1 MSDTSTNARLAGV
14 AMTLAAAVL
23 WGTTGTAQH
32 FAPAGTSPLWVGAL
46 RLACATL
53 FFLAW
58 TGALAR
64 RARAPA
70 RGWPRGAWPGALLAG
85 ACMAAYNLCFF
96 AGVKA
101 AGVALGTALAIGSG
115 PVWAG
120 ALQALVTRR
129 RPRPAWWLG
138 TALTV
143 AGACAML
150 PAAPAGG
157 PVDAARL
164 AGVALCLGAGLAYA
178 AYTLTSQ
185 ALVAR
190 TEPTAATLRSFGAA
204 AALALPAAWLLAGAP
219 DGAGGAA
226 LPASTWAVVA
236 WLGVVST
243 GVAYLLFSHALR
255 RISGA
260 TAVTLAMGEP
270 VTAFALAILVVGEH
284 PPARAFAGLL
294 GVLAGLAVVVWAEAR
309 GPGPAAVPEAAPS
322 VP

>member
-1 MSDTSTNARLAGV
+1 
-14 AMTLAAAVL
+14 
-23 WGTTGTAQH
+23 
-32 FAPAGTSPLWVGAL
+32 
-46 RLACATL
+46 
-53 FFLAW
+53 
-58 TGALAR
+58 
-64 RARAPA
+64 
-70 RGWPRGAWPGALLAG
+70 
-85 ACMAAYNLCFF
+85 
-96 AGVKA
+96 
-101 AGVALGTALAIGSG
+101 
-115 PVWAG
+115 
-120 ALQALVTRR
+120 
-129 RPRPAWWLG
+129 
-138 TALTV
+138 
-143 AGACAML
+143 ML

-157 PVDAARL
+157 SVDAARL

-204 AALALPAAWLLAGAP
+204 AALALPAAWLLAGTP